1 MEKGYMED
9 GNSGGDEEMIDKMKG
24 EILEIDGQLYFS
36 ATVSQILDTISLR
49 PNFMAPRGESN
60 NRILAKMEGTVL
72 GLVWNVPSALTVDI
86 TWGITTR
93 VRNQ

>member
-1 MEKGYMED
+1 MDD
-9 GNSGGDEEMIDKMKG
+9 GNGWGTEEMINKM
-24 EILEIDGQLYFS
+24 ISDVTEIDSQLYFS
-36 ATVSQILDTISLR
+36 RTVSQILDTISLR

-60 NRILAKMEGTVL
+60 TRILAKMEGTVL
-72 GLVWNVPSALTVDI
+72 GQVWNVPSALTVNI